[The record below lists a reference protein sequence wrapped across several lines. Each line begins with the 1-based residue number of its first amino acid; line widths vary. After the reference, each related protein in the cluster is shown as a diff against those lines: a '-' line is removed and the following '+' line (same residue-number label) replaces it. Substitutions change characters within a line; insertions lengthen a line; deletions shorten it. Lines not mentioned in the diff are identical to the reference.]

1 MNAILILPI
10 WLMLF
15 ASAPQLF
22 ETVHPVLNSRFIVAC
37 ALGAGCLDARNIDY
51 LSLHNHITLS
61 DLLDSVFGLLAERIG
76 LKGASPCAFA
86 DVAGGRMD
94 ALAADDMLFAPL
106 VDFDSCVGH
115 NNVAAKLAFCN
126 CGGVDGAAGVIV
138 PHLSLIDR
146 TLPVCQCPIGTSAAS
161 FSHHMDSSFLVNEAT
176 NDKNVWDTPA
186 SDNIFHGDIVQY
198 AFYRLA

>member
-22 ETVHPVLNSRFIVAC
+22 ETVHPVLDSGLIVAC
-37 ALGAGCLDARNIDY
+37 AFGAGGLDARNIDY
-51 LSLHNHITLS
+51 LSLHNHITLP

-76 LKGASPCAFA
+76 LKGASSCAFA
-86 DVAGGRMD
+86 DIAGGRMD
-94 ALAADDMLFAPL
+94 ALAADDMLLAPL

-115 NNVAAKLAFCN
+115 NDVAAKLTICN

-138 PHLSLIDR
+138 PHLSLVGG
-146 TLPVCQCPIGTSAAS
+146 TLPVC
-161 FSHHMDSSFLVNEAT
+161 
-176 NDKNVWDTPA
+176 
-186 SDNIFHGDIVQY
+186 
-198 AFYRLA
+198 